1 MHHAIMT
8 ILTALER
15 NAKEKVML
23 KDKVAVITGGG
34 QGIGRVIAL
43 TLAGAGADVVLASR
57 SREALEATGAEIE
70 ALGRKALVV
79 PTDIRREESVQ
90 LLAEQ
95 ALAHFGHVDILV
107 NNAGITGPTAM
118 LWEVTPA
125 EWEETFAVNVTG
137 PYLCCRAFLPSMIE
151 QRAGSII
158 FISSMTGKRPLVGR
172 STYAAGKLALV
183 GLARTLAWETG
194 PYGIRVNVISPGAVE
209 GERVERVIREQAR
222 VEGIS
227 LEESRRHFTGNSPL
241 GRMVPPQNIAEAVL
255 FLASD
260 KAASV
265 TGEDLNVSAGT
276 VMY

>member
-1 MHHAIMT
+1 M
-8 ILTALER
+8 
-15 NAKEKVML
+15 KEPAML
-23 KDKVAVITGGG
+23 KDKVAVVTGGG

-43 TLAGAGADVVLASR
+43 ALAGAGADVVLAAR
-57 SREALEATGAEIE
+57 SREPLEATRVEIE
-70 ALGRKALVV
+70 ALGREALVV
-79 PTDIRREESVQ
+79 PTDVRREESIQ
-90 LLAEQ
+90 SLADQ
-95 ALAHFGHVDILV
+95 ALTHFGHVDILI
-107 NNAGITGPTAM
+107 NNAGITGPTAL
-118 LWEVTPA
+118 LWEVSPA

-151 QRAGSII
+151 RRAGSII

-172 STYAAGKLALV
+172 ATYAAGKLALV
-183 GLARTLAWETG
+183 GMARTLAWETG

-241 GRMVPPQNIAEAVL
+241 GRMVPPQNIADAVL

-260 KAASV
+260 SAASI

>member
-1 MHHAIMT
+1 M
-8 ILTALER
+8 
-15 NAKEKVML
+15 KEPIML
-23 KDKVAVITGGG
+23 KDKVAVVTGGG

-43 TLAGAGADVVLASR
+43 TLAGAGAEIVLAAR
-57 SREALEATGAEIE
+57 SREPLEVTRAEIE
-70 ALGRKALVV
+70 ALGREALVV
-79 PTDIRREESVQ
+79 LTDVRREESVQ
-90 LLAEQ
+90 ALAEKT
-95 ALAHFGHVDILV
+95 LAHFGHVDILV

-118 LWEVTPA
+118 LWEVSPA

-137 PYLCCRAFLPSMIE
+137 PYLCCRAFLPSMME
-151 QRAGSII
+151 RRAGSII

-172 STYAAGKLALV
+172 ATYAAGKMALV
-183 GLARTLAWETG
+183 GMARTLAWETG
-194 PYGIRVNVISPGAVE
+194 PYGIRVNVISPGAVD

-241 GRMVPPQNIAEAVL
+241 GRVVPPQNIADAVL

-260 KAASV
+260 KAASI

>member
-1 MHHAIMT
+1 
-8 ILTALER
+8 
-15 NAKEKVML
+15 ML
-23 KDKVAVITGGG
+23 KDKVAVVTGGG

-43 TLAGAGADVVLASR
+43 ALAGAGADVVLAAR
-57 SREALEATGAEIE
+57 SREPLEATRAEIE
-70 ALGRKALVV
+70 VLGREALVV
-79 PTDIRREESVQ
+79 PTDVRREESVQ
-90 LLAEQ
+90 ALAEQ
-95 ALAHFGHVDILV
+95 ALSRFGRVDILV
-107 NNAGITGPTAM
+107 NNAGITGPTAL
-118 LWEVTPA
+118 LWEVAPA

-137 PYLCCRAFLPSMIE
+137 PYLCCRAFLPAMIE
-151 QRAGSII
+151 RRAGSIV

-172 STYAAGKLALV
+172 ATYAAGKMALV
-183 GLARTLAWETG
+183 GMARTLAWETG
-194 PYGIRVNVISPGAVE
+194 PYGIRVNVVSPGAVE

-241 GRMVPPQNIAEAVL
+241 GRMVPPQNIADAVL

-260 KAASV
+260 SAASI

>member
-1 MHHAIMT
+1 M
-8 ILTALER
+8 
-15 NAKEKVML
+15 KEPAML
-23 KDKVAVITGGG
+23 KDKVAVVTGGG

-43 TLAGAGADVVLASR
+43 TLAGAGADIVLAAR
-57 SREALEATGAEIE
+57 SREPLEATRAEIE
-70 ALGRKALVV
+70 ALGREALVV
-79 PTDIRREESVQ
+79 PTDVRHEESVQ
-90 LLAEQ
+90 ALAEQ
-95 ALAHFGHVDILV
+95 ALAHFGRVDILV

-151 QRAGSII
+151 RRAGSII

-172 STYAAGKLALV
+172 ATYAAGKLALV
-183 GLARTLAWETG
+183 GMARTLAWETG

-241 GRMVPPQNIAEAVL
+241 GRMVPPQNIADAVL

-260 KAASV
+260 AAASI

>member
-1 MHHAIMT
+1 
-8 ILTALER
+8 
-15 NAKEKVML
+15 
-23 KDKVAVITGGG
+23 
-34 QGIGRVIAL
+34 
-43 TLAGAGADVVLASR
+43 VLASR
-57 SREALEATGAEIE
+57 SREALEAAGAEIE
-70 ALGRKALVV
+70 ALGRKTLVV
-79 PTDIRREESVQ
+79 PTDVRHEESVQ
-90 LLAEQ
+90 ALAEQ

-118 LWEVTPA
+118 LWEVMPA

-194 PYGIRVNVISPGAVE
+194 PYGIRINVISPGAVE

-227 LEESRRHFTGNSPL
+227 LEESRHHFTGNSPL
-241 GRMVPPQNIAEAVL
+241 GRMVPPQNIADAVL

-260 KAASV
+260 KAASI

-276 VMY
+276 AMY

>member
-1 MHHAIMT
+1 
-8 ILTALER
+8 
-15 NAKEKVML
+15 ML
-23 KDKVAVITGGG
+23 KDKVAVVTGGG

-43 TLAGAGADVVLASR
+43 ALAGAGADIVLASR
-57 SREALEATGAEIE
+57 SREALEAAGAEIE
-70 ALGRKALVV
+70 ALGRKTLVV
-79 PTDIRREESVQ
+79 PTDVRHEESVHS
-90 LLAEQ
+90 LAEQ

-194 PYGIRVNVISPGAVE
+194 PYGIRINVISPGAVE

-227 LEESRRHFTGNSPL
+227 LEESRHHFTGNSPL
-241 GRMVPPQNIAEAVL
+241 GRMVPPQNIADAVL

-260 KAASV
+260 KAASI

-276 VMY
+276 AMY

>member
-1 MHHAIMT
+1 M
-8 ILTALER
+8 
-15 NAKEKVML
+15 KEPAML
-23 KDKVAVITGGG
+23 KDKVAIVTGGG

-43 TLAGAGADVVLASR
+43 TLAGAGADVVLAAR
-57 SREALEATGAEIE
+57 SREPLEATRAEIE
-70 ALGRKALVV
+70 ALGREALVV
-79 PTDIRREESVQ
+79 QVDVRREESVQ
-90 LLAEQ
+90 VLAEQ
-95 ALAHFGHVDILV
+95 ALAHFGHIDILV
-107 NNAGITGPTAM
+107 NNAGITGPTAL

-151 QRAGSII
+151 RRAGSII

-172 STYAAGKLALV
+172 ATYAAGKMALV
-183 GLARTLAWETG
+183 GMARTLAWETG
-194 PYGIRVNVISPGAVE
+194 PYGIRVNVVSPGAVE
-209 GERVERVIREQAR
+209 GERVERVIREQSR

-227 LEESRRHFTGNSPL
+227 LEESRRNFTGNSPL
-241 GRMVPPQNIAEAVL
+241 GRMVPPQNIADAVL

-260 KAASV
+260 HAASI

>member
-1 MHHAIMT
+1 
-8 ILTALER
+8 
-15 NAKEKVML
+15 ML

-34 QGIGRVIAL
+34 RGIGRVIAF
-43 TLAGAGADVVLASR
+43 AFARAGADLVLAAR
-57 SREALEATGAEIE
+57 SLEALEATKTEIE
-70 ALGRKALVV
+70 SLGRKVLVV
-79 PTDIRREESVQ
+79 LTDVRSEESVRF
-90 LLAEQ
+90 LAEQ
-95 ALAHFGHVDILV
+95 ALGYFGHVDILV

-125 EWEETFAVNVTG
+125 EWEETCAVNVTG
-137 PYLCCRAFLPSMIE
+137 PYLCCRAFLPAMIE
-151 QRAGSII
+151 RRAGSII

-172 STYAAGKLALV
+172 STYAAGKMALV

-194 PYGIRVNVISPGAVE
+194 PYGIRVNVVSPGAVE

-227 LEESRRHFTGNSPL
+227 LEESRRRFTGNSPL
-241 GRMVPPQNIAEAVL
+241 GRMVPPENIAKAVL

-260 KAASV
+260 SAASI

>member
-1 MHHAIMT
+1 
-8 ILTALER
+8 
-15 NAKEKVML
+15 ML

-43 TLAGAGADVVLASR
+43 VFARAGADLVLAGR
-57 SREALEATGAEIE
+57 SLEALESTRAEVE
-70 ALGRKALVV
+70 ALGRRALVV
-79 PTDIRREESVQ
+79 MADVRREESVRF
-90 LLAEQ
+90 LAEQ
-95 ALAHFGHVDILV
+95 ALGYYGHVDILV

-151 QRAGSII
+151 RSAGCII

-183 GLARTLAWETG
+183 GLARSLAWETG
-194 PYGIRVNVISPGAVE
+194 PYGIRVNVVSPGAVE
-209 GERVERVIREQAR
+209 GERVERVIREQSR

-227 LEESRRHFTGNSPL
+227 LEEARRNFTGNSPL
-241 GRMVPPQNIAEAVL
+241 GRMVPPENVAEAVL

-260 KAASV
+260 LAASI

>member
-1 MHHAIMT
+1 M
-8 ILTALER
+8 
-15 NAKEKVML
+15 KEPTML
-23 KDKVAVITGGG
+23 KDKVAVVTGGG
-34 QGIGRVIAL
+34 QGIGRLIAL
-43 TLAGAGADVVLASR
+43 TLAGAGANVVLAAR
-57 SREALEATGAEIE
+57 SREPLEATAAEIV
-70 ALGRKALVV
+70 ALGREALVV
-79 PTDIRREESVQ
+79 PADVRREDSVQ
-90 LLAEQ
+90 ALAEQ
-95 ALAHFGHVDILV
+95 ALSHYGHVDILV

-118 LWEVTPA
+118 LWEVSPA

-151 QRAGSII
+151 RCAGSII

-172 STYAAGKLALV
+172 TTYAAGKLALV
-183 GLARTLAWETG
+183 GLARSLAWETG
-194 PYGIRVNVISPGAVE
+194 PFGIRVNVISPGAVE

-241 GRMVPPQNIAEAVL
+241 GRMVPPQNIADAVL

-260 KAASV
+260 KAASI

>member
-1 MHHAIMT
+1 
-8 ILTALER
+8 
-15 NAKEKVML
+15 ML
-23 KDKVAVITGGG
+23 KNKVAVVTGGG

-43 TLAGAGADVVLASR
+43 TLAGAGAEIVLAAR
-57 SREALEATGAEIE
+57 SREPLEATRAEIG
-70 ALGRKALVV
+70 AMGREALVV
-79 PTDIRREESVQ
+79 QVDVRREESVQ
-90 LLAEQ
+90 ALAEKTM
-95 ALAHFGHVDILV
+95 AHFGHVDILV

-118 LWEVTPA
+118 LWEVPSA

-151 QRAGSII
+151 RRAGSII

-172 STYAAGKLALV
+172 STYAAGKMALV
-183 GLARTLAWETG
+183 GMARTLAWETG

-227 LEESRRHFTGNSPL
+227 LEESRRHFTANSPL
-241 GRMVPPQNIAEAVL
+241 GRMVPPQNIADAVL
-255 FLASD
+255 FLSSD
-260 KAASV
+260 SAASI

>member
-1 MHHAIMT
+1 M
-8 ILTALER
+8 
-15 NAKEKVML
+15 KEPTML
-23 KDKVAVITGGG
+23 KDKVAVVTGGG

-43 TLAGAGADVVLASR
+43 TLAGAGADVVLAAR
-57 SREALEATGAEIE
+57 TREPLQAVAAEIE
-70 ALGRKALVV
+70 AMGRRALVV
-79 PTDIRREESVQ
+79 PADVRREESVQ
-90 LLAEQ
+90 ALAEQ
-95 ALAHFGHVDILV
+95 ALARFGHVDILV

-118 LWEVTPA
+118 LWEVAPA

-151 QRAGSII
+151 RRAGSII

-172 STYAAGKLALV
+172 ATYAAGKLALV

-194 PYGIRVNVISPGAVE
+194 PYGIRVNVISPGGVE

-227 LEESRRHFTGNSPL
+227 LEESRRHFTGDSPL
-241 GRMVPPQNIAEAVL
+241 GRLVPPQDIADAVL

-260 KAASV
+260 SAASI

>member
-1 MHHAIMT
+1 
-8 ILTALER
+8 
-15 NAKEKVML
+15 ML
-23 KDKVAVITGGG
+23 KDKVAVVTGGG

-43 TLAGAGADVVLASR
+43 ALAGAGADVVLAAR
-57 SREALEATGAEIE
+57 SREPLEATRVEIE
-70 ALGRKALVV
+70 ALGREALVV
-79 PTDIRREESVQ
+79 PTDVRREESIQ
-90 LLAEQ
+90 SLADQ
-95 ALAHFGHVDILV
+95 ALTHFGHVDILI
-107 NNAGITGPTAM
+107 NNAGITGPTAL
-118 LWEVTPA
+118 LWEVSPA

-151 QRAGSII
+151 RRAGSII

-172 STYAAGKLALV
+172 ATYAAGKLALV
-183 GLARTLAWETG
+183 GMARTLAWETG

-241 GRMVPPQNIAEAVL
+241 GRMVPPQNIADAVL

-260 KAASV
+260 SAASI